1 MCEAL
6 HLPELKGAV
15 EAATVEDA
23 SVLRLALHDDAK
35 LTDEDFVDVLSKRRV
50 FEADNADEREEIDQQ
65 VIDDTLSP
73 SDRKE
78 MMEFSQRTKQLVA
91 MKSNDLAYIRAVV
104 GKIKG
109 VPKEKKVKKDILDV
123 QKR

>member
-1 MCEAL
+1 MD
-6 HLPELKGAV
+6 G
-15 EAATVEDA
+15 
-23 SVLRLALHDDAK
+23 
-35 LTDEDFVDVLSKRRV
+35 LSRRRV
-50 FEADNADEREEIDQQ
+50 FEADSADEREEIDQQ

-78 MMEFSQRTKQLVA
+78 MMEFSQRTKQRVA
-91 MKSNDLAYIRAVV
+91 EKSNGLVYIRAVV